1 MFKKSRKDLQ
11 LDAFSNTSNHLN
23 STVAKEYLDPK
34 SWHNQ
39 FREQIVMRIDESVF
53 SVLFHD
59 TTGAPNS
66 SIRVLMSMMIA
77 KEAFGWSD
85 SELFSNCK
93 FNLVLRCALGLFN
106 ISDPVPAESTYYLF
120 RKRVYE
126 YQKQTGR
133 DLTEEVFR
141 QITSEQI
148 KDFQVNGRAIRMDS
162 KLISSNIA
170 FYSRYEIV
178 HHTLLAFLN
187 TLNLDLIPA
196 LSPEDQQRLK
206 ELREEKSS
214 LTVYRSTK
222 EEIYKKLQVVGMEI
236 YRLLGLF
243 SDNQTESF
251 LLLKRVFNE
260 QFKVTQE
267 QKVELRP
274 KEEITSSS
282 VQSPHDPDSAYRNK
296 GDQKVK
302 GYSVNITET
311 CSDDGLN
318 LITNA
323 QVDKA
328 NVADSTFVQSAIQAT
343 QELTNTRPEKVY
355 ADGAYQS
362 PLNADFCEG
371 IDMVY
376 SGIQGSNPRFDLN
389 LTPEGLIVIDKQT
402 KQQYLAKKVKS
413 QNKTNEER
421 YSVKING
428 EYFYF
433 AQTAIRSAIIRAQIL
448 NRPTEERRKRNNVEA
463 TIYQLGIPLVNR
475 KSKYR
480 GLFKQEMWVSCR
492 CLWINLVRIMNF
504 RAKNP
509 GFLLNFLFILN
520 LNRLLY
526 ALGLEVSFWKY
537 ILHPKYSFE

>member
-1 MFKKSRKDLQ
+1 M
-11 LDAFSNTSNHLN
+11 
-23 STVAKEYLDPK
+23 
-34 SWHNQ
+34 
-39 FREQIVMRIDESVF
+39 
-53 SVLFHD
+53 
-59 TTGAPNS
+59 
-66 SIRVLMSMMIA
+66 
-77 KEAFGWSD
+77 
-85 SELFSNCK
+85 
-93 FNLVLRCALGLFN
+93 
-106 ISDPVPAESTYYLF
+106 
-120 RKRVYE
+120 
-126 YQKQTGR
+126 
-133 DLTEEVFR
+133 
-141 QITSEQI
+141 
-148 KDFQVNGRAIRMDS
+148 
-162 KLISSNIA
+162 
-170 FYSRYEIV
+170 
-178 HHTLLAFLN
+178 
-187 TLNLDLIPA
+187 
-196 LSPEDQQRLK
+196 
-206 ELREEKSS
+206 
-214 LTVYRSTK
+214 
-222 EEIYKKLQVVGMEI
+222 
-236 YRLLGLF
+236 
-243 SDNQTESF
+243 
-251 LLLKRVFNE
+251 
-260 QFKVTQE
+260 
-267 QKVELRP
+267 
-274 KEEITSSS
+274 
-282 VQSPHDPDSAYRNK
+282 
-296 GDQKVK
+296 
-302 GYSVNITET
+302 
-311 CSDDGLN
+311 
-318 LITNA
+318 
-323 QVDKA
+323 DKA

-413 QNKTNEER
+413 QNKNNEER

-448 NRPTEERRKRNNVEA
+448 NRPKEERRKRNNVEA
-463 TIYQLGIPLVNR
+463 TIFQLSIPLVNR

>member
-1 MFKKSRKDLQ
+1 MC
-11 LDAFSNTSNHLN
+11 
-23 STVAKEYLDPK
+23 
-34 SWHNQ
+34 
-39 FREQIVMRIDESVF
+39 
-53 SVLFHD
+53 
-59 TTGAPNS
+59 TGSFYIN
-66 SIRVLMSMMIA
+66 
-77 KEAFGWSD
+77 
-85 SELFSNCK
+85 
-93 FNLVLRCALGLFN
+93 
-106 ISDPVPAESTYYLF
+106 DPVPTESTYYLF

-141 QITSEQI
+141 HITSEQI

-178 HHTLLAFLN
+178 HQTLLAFLN
-187 TLNLDLIPA
+187 TLNLDFLPA
-196 LSPEDQQRLK
+196 LTSEDRQRLK

-222 EEIYKKLQVVGMEI
+222 EEIYTKLQVVGMEI

-343 QELTNTRPEKVY
+343 QELKNTRPEKVY

-362 PLNADFCEG
+362 PLNANFCEG

-376 SGIQGSNPRFDLN
+376 SGIQGSNPQFDLN
-389 LTPEGLIVIDKQT
+389 LTPEGMIVIVKQT

-421 YSVKING
+421 YSVKIND

-448 NRPTEERRKRNNVEA
+448 NRPTEERRK
-463 TIYQLGIPLVNR
+463 
-475 KSKYR
+475 
-480 GLFKQEMWVSCR
+480 
-492 CLWINLVRIMNF
+492 
-504 RAKNP
+504 
-509 GFLLNFLFILN
+509 
-520 LNRLLY
+520 
-526 ALGLEVSFWKY
+526 
-537 ILHPKYSFE
+537 